1 MVWSNNQLWMLSGDD
16 KGYIK
21 YWQANMN
28 NVKMVQGHFEI
39 IRGLRYK
46 NHRTKTNNDVVICQ
60 VFMLLLLLLFLPFHN
75 TKL

>member
-1 MVWSNNQLWMLSGDD
+1 MIWSNNESWMLSGDD

-28 NVKMVQGHFEI
+28 NVKMVQGHFEA

-46 NHRTKTNNDVVICQ
+46 TSILKSKTKQ
-60 VFMLLLLLLFLPFHN
+60 
-75 TKL
+75 